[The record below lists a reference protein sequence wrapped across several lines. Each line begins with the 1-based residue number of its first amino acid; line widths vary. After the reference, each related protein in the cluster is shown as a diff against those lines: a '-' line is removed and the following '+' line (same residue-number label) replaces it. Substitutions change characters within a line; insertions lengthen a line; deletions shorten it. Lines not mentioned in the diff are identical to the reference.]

1 MEETTD
7 LRRSRS
13 GYEFLAIETPT
24 RTFESKPKLGTS
36 LTMKLFGRTEK
47 MKDTIPAEVTISSVS
62 NTYQATKETNIKKIS
77 KISHPIFNLQDARGR
92 KKAMKNPEFIRYMEY
107 VKERGEWDAESNSP
121 AIYFK

>member
-1 MEETTD
+1 MEESRD

-24 RTFESKPKLGTS
+24 RTFESKPKVIRS

-47 MKDTIPAEVTISSVS
+47 KDKVPAELGSTSQV
-62 NTYQATKETNIKKIS
+62 KEKKKVG
-77 KISHPIFNLQDARGR
+77 KISHPIFNMQLQDARGR
-92 KKAMKNPEFIRYMEY
+92 KKAMKNPEFLRYMEY
-107 VKERGEWDAESNSP
+107 VKERGRWDAESNSP